1 MSTRPP
7 GLLMEEKKRM
17 VDPFWL
23 SVGLVVLVGTIGGVL
38 YKYGTNRIPGITLD
52 KLTQI
57 ELSTQTIPYLALLL
71 TSVALFFFAGYG
83 LRDRIFAANYLFYPV
98 IFLGLIM
105 FLLGRFLTG
114 IPLSQRGLGQVTALL
129 TDLGI
134 VTTAFASWII
144 FKENF
149 SPRTVAGVALGLVA
163 IYLIGEQ

>member
-1 MSTRPP
+1 
-7 GLLMEEKKRM
+7 MERKKRM

-38 YKYGTNRIPGITLD
+38 YKYGTNQIPGITLD
-52 KLTQI
+52 RLTQV
-57 ELSTQTIPYLALLL
+57 ELSTETIPYIALLFI
-71 TSVALFFFAGYG
+71 SIGLFFFAGYN
-83 LRDRIFAANYLFYPV
+83 LRDKIFAANYLFYPV
-98 IFLGLIM
+98 IFLALIM

-114 IPLSQRGLGQVTALL
+114 VPLSQRGLGQLTALL

-134 VTTAFASWII
+134 VTTAFASWVI

-163 IYLIGEQ
+163 VYLIGEQ

>member
-1 MSTRPP
+1 
-7 GLLMEEKKRM
+7 MEMKKRM

-38 YKYGTNRIPGITLD
+38 YKYGTNQIPRITLD
-52 KLTQI
+52 RLTQV
-57 ELSTQTIPYLALLL
+57 ELSAQTIPYLALLL
-71 TSVALFFFAGYG
+71 VSVALFSFAGYS
-83 LRDRIFAANYLFYPV
+83 LRDKIFAANYLFYPV

-114 IPLSQRGLGQVTALL
+114 VPLSQRGLGYVTALL

-134 VTTAFASWII
+134 VTTAFASWVI

-149 SPRTVAGVALGLVA
+149 SPKTIVGVALGLVA
-163 IYLIGEQ
+163 IYLIGDQ